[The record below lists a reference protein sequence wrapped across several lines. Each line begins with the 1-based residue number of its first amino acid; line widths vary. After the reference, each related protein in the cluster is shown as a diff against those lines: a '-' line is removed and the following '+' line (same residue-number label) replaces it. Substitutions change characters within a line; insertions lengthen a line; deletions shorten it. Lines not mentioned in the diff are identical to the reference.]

1 METTIGPARAG
12 DISGIQ
18 RLLVD
23 QHLPFD
29 GVTDH
34 LATMLVAR
42 QGGRIVGSAA
52 LEVYRDGALLRS
64 VAVASELQ
72 GRGLGHDLTDA
83 AIRLAR
89 EIKMPALYLLTTT
102 AERFFPEF
110 GFERI
115 ERHAVPASVQESVE
129 FRSACPSSAAVM
141 RKVLEPLPIVCTLT
155 PSDLQGRRDDLL
167 VGLLKTAERLEAT
180 DAGYRFQFAASS
192 QAVAHIG
199 KVIDAERQCCRF
211 LRFQLTVEPDL
222 GPMWL
227 EVSGPPGTA
236 DFLTEMLVTGVQPA
250 KSS

>member
-1 METTIGPARAG
+1 MDTASGPARGG

-42 QGGRIVGSAA
+42 QGDRIVGSAA

-102 AERFFPEF
+102 AERFFPAF

-115 ERHAVPASVQESVE
+115 QRQAVPASVQESVE

-141 RKVLEPLPIVCTLT
+141 RKLLEPLPIVCTVT
-155 PSDLQGRRDDLL
+155 PSDLQGPRDDLL
-167 VGLLKTAERLEAT
+167 VGLLKTAESSQA
-180 DAGYRFQFAASS
+180 AAASS
-192 QAVAHIG
+192 
-199 KVIDAERQCCRF
+199 RF
-211 LRFQLTVEPDL
+211 PFPA
-222 GPMWL
+222 
-227 EVSGPPGTA
+227 PPHA
-236 DFLTEMLVTGVQPA
+236 
-250 KSS
+250 